1 MKPLPIIAIAGGDP
15 AGVGPQVALEAALAS
30 LRGRRCVPVIFT
42 SARCAAATQ
51 AWRKVGRLAEV
62 AGSFEEAARGS
73 HDRRRI
79 WIVPVET
86 PGAAAIVRGRP
97 SEEAAEVAL
106 LSLRKAAE
114 AVMAGK
120 AAALVTAPV
129 SKDWMSRIEPFP
141 GHTEWLA
148 SAAGLPPDDVV
159 MAFVGRRMAVATVT
173 RHLPLRAVPGALRAD
188 AIVKAVVLLCA
199 SLVLDFRRRR
209 VRVGVCALN
218 PHASD
223 GGLLGDDEERILAP
237 AVRSCRETL
246 ARAGWGG
253 RISLSGPAGAD
264 GIMRQMSLGMLDAAV
279 AMYHDQAMIA
289 AKVMEPLT
297 CAGITLGLPFIRTTP
312 MHGTAFD
319 IAGKGRPSPASTLAA
334 VALAARIAGQRS
346 SLVRGLDRV
355 RGLLAGV
362 TQRGPLEPGLISTL

>member
-30 LRGRRCVPVIFT
+30 LRGRRCIPVIFT
-42 SARCAAATQ
+42 SARCAAATR
-51 AWRKVGRLAEV
+51 AWREAGRLAEV
-62 AGSFEEAARGS
+62 VGKFGEAVRGS
-73 HDRRRI
+73 RDRRRL
-79 WIVPVET
+79 WIVEVET
-86 PGAAAIVRGRP
+86 PGAEAILRGRP
-97 SEEAAEVAL
+97 SEEAAEAAL
-106 LSLRKAAE
+106 RSLRKATE
-114 AVMAGK
+114 AVMAGG

-129 SKDWMSRIEPFP
+129 SKEWMSRIEPFP

-159 MAFVGRRMAVATVT
+159 MAFIGRKMAVATVT
-173 RHLPLRAVPGALRAD
+173 RHLPLGAVPEALRID

-209 VRVGVCALN
+209 TRMGVCSLN

-223 GGLLGDDEERILAP
+223 GGLLGDEEEKIVTP
-237 AVRSCRETL
+237 AVRLCRETL
-246 ARAGWGG
+246 ARAGWER
-253 RISLSGPAGAD
+253 RISLGGPAGAD
-264 GIMRQMSLGMLDAAV
+264 GIMGQMSLGLLDAAV

-289 AKVMEPLT
+289 AKIMEPLS

-319 IAGKGRPSPASTLAA
+319 IAGKGRPSASSTLAA
-334 VALAARIAGQRS
+334 VALAAGIARQGSALLRE
-346 SLVRGLDRV
+346 LDRV
-355 RGLLAGV
+355 RGLIAGV
-362 TQRGPLEPGLISTL
+362 TQRGPLGMGGRG